1 VDQIFFVG
9 LFAGMFRLA
18 MPILYAALGE
28 TVAQRSGVLNVG
40 IEGIMLV
47 GAFLAVA
54 GAVWTGSPLAG
65 VGLAV
70 LGGMALAAIHA
81 YLSITLRID
90 QILSGI
96 GLIVLGLGLSGF
108 GYRLTIGAQ
117 KAPQVPTMAKL
128 DLGALS
134 RLDFFG
140 PVFFNHP
147 ALIYLGLLAALLLWW
162 FLYRTAWGLEIR
174 AIGEHP
180 AAADSAGV
188 DVARIR
194 YAAVLFGGAMAGLGG
209 AYLSVVALGGF
220 VEDMVAGR
228 GFIAIACVV
237 FGRWNPLGVLL
248 AALFFGMADAAQI
261 RLQALNPDI
270 PYQFFVMMPYAL
282 AVLFLVFFAG
292 RAQLPAA
299 LAQPFFAGRARRR
312 RDERAGGEGTRLQ
325 QKERRS

>member
-1 VDQIFFVG
+1 MDQIFFVG
-9 LFAGMFRLA
+9 LLAGMFRLA

-47 GAFLAVA
+47 GAFLAAA
-54 GAVWTGSPLAG
+54 GSVWTGSPLL
-65 VGLAV
+65 GLLLAI
-70 LGGMALAAIHA
+70 LGGIAMAAIHA
-81 YLSITLRID
+81 YLTITLRID

-96 GLIVLGLGLSGF
+96 GLIVLGLGLSGYGF
-108 GYRLTIGAQ
+108 RLTIGANR
-117 KAPQVPTMAKL
+117 AVQVPIMDRL
-128 DLGALS
+128 DFGALS
-134 RLDFFG
+134 RVDILG
-140 PVFFNHP
+140 PIFFNHP
-147 ALIYLGLLAALLLWW
+147 ALIYVGLLAAPLLWW
-162 FLYRTAWGLEIR
+162 FLYRTGWGLEIR
-174 AIGEHP
+174 AIGEQP
-180 AAADSAGV
+180 AAANSAGV

-194 YAAVLFGGAMAGLGG
+194 YGCVMFGGAMAGIGG
-209 AYLSVVALGGF
+209 AYLSIVALAGF

-261 RLQALNPDI
+261 RLQALNPDV

-282 AVLFLVFFAG
+282 AVLALVFFAG

-299 LAQPFFAGRARRR
+299 LAQPFFAGRTKRR
-312 RDERAGGEGTRLQ
+312 RDDA
-325 QKERRS
+325 

>member
-1 VDQIFFVG
+1 VV
-9 LFAGMFRLA
+9 
-18 MPILYAALGE
+18 
-28 TVAQRSGVLNVG
+28 
-40 IEGIMLV
+40 
-47 GAFLAVA
+47 
-54 GAVWTGSPLAG
+54 
-65 VGLAV
+65 
-70 LGGMALAAIHA
+70 LAAIHA

-96 GLIVLGLGLSGF
+96 GLIVLGLGLSGYGF
-108 GYRLTIGAQ
+108 RLTIGAQ
-117 KAPQVPTMAKL
+117 KVAQVPTMAKL

-134 RLDFFG
+134 RIDILG
-140 PVFFNHP
+140 PILFNHP
-147 ALIYLGLLAALLLWW
+147 ALIYVGLAAAPLLYW
-162 FLYRTAWGLEIR
+162 FLYRTTWGLEIR

-188 DVARIR
+188 DVALIR
-194 YAAVLFGGAMAGLGG
+194 YGCVLFGGAMAALGG

-261 RLQALNPDI
+261 RLQALNPDV

-282 AVLFLVFFAG
+282 AVLSLVFFAG

-312 RDERAGGEGTRLQ
+312 RDGAARGADIEH
-325 QKERRS
+325 

>member
-1 VDQIFFVG
+1 MDQIFFVG
-9 LFAGMFRLA
+9 LLAGMFRLA
-18 MPILYAALGE
+18 MPILFAALGE

-47 GAFLAVA
+47 GAFLATV
-54 GAVWTGSPLAG
+54 GSVWTGSPVA
-65 VGLAV
+65 GLALAV
-70 LGGMALAAIHA
+70 VGGVVLAAIHA

-96 GLIVLGLGLSGF
+96 GLIVLGLGLSGYGF
-108 GYRLTIGAQ
+108 RLTIGAQ
-117 KAPQVPTMAKL
+117 KVAQVPTMAKL

-134 RLDFFG
+134 RIDILG
-140 PVFFNHP
+140 PILFNHP
-147 ALIYLGLLAALLLWW
+147 ALIYVGLAAAPLLYW
-162 FLYRTAWGLEIR
+162 FLYRTTWGLEIR

-188 DVARIR
+188 DVALIR
-194 YAAVLFGGAMAGLGG
+194 YGCVLFGGAMAALGG

-261 RLQALNPDI
+261 RLQALNPDV

-282 AVLFLVFFAG
+282 AVLSLVFFAG

-312 RDERAGGEGTRLQ
+312 RDGAARGADIEH
-325 QKERRS
+325 